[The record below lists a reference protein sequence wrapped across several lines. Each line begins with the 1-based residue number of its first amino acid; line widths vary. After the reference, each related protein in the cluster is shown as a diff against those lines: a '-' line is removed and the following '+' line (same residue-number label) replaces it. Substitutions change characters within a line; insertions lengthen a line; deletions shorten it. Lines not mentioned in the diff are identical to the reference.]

1 MGVMRFRVYPPERIT
16 EEIVQQ
22 AYLSGIERTSWPVRT
37 TIEGGDLLLQR
48 SVSDS
53 ANLHVPW
60 PVEGHGPVT
69 LSSGS
74 LMERPEPYL
83 LPLELAR
90 GTLVQVRNQLSDWQV
105 MGLAVPEA
113 VPAKLEAAVERFS
126 WAVVEQGD
134 PAASAR
140 AAEESLRAALD
151 AAGLLAAAFSEQAL
165 AVRRGHRREAVV
177 GGRPVGLLGADLG
190 ATLLDNATARLFLQ
204 TFNAAQVPIC
214 WRNTETT
221 EGHYTWTVNDQQIE
235 WCRKHK
241 LKVLAGPLLML
252 DPAALPDWLY
262 LFEDDFESV
271 LDFASALVR
280 AGRRA
285 LPGQSRR
292 LDLCGPG
299 QYGRS
304 PLARASSSGC
314 GWSPG
319 ASN

>member
-16 EEIVQQ
+16 EEVVQQ

-60 PVEGHGPVT
+60 PVEGHEPVT
-69 LSSGS
+69 LISGS

-90 GTLVQVRNQLSDWQV
+90 GTLVQVRNQLSDWQA

-113 VPAKLEAAVERFS
+113 LPAKLEAAVERFS

-165 AVRRGHRREAVV
+165 AVRRGHRREAVA
-177 GGRPVGLLGADLG
+177 GGQPLGLLGADLG
-190 ATLLDNATARLFLQ
+190 STLLDNATARLFLQ
-204 TFNAAQVPIC
+204 TFNAAQVPI
-214 WRNTETT
+214 
-221 EGHYTWTVNDQQIE
+221 
-235 WCRKHK
+235 
-241 LKVLAGPLLML
+241 LLAQHGNHRGPLHL
-252 DPAALPDWLY
+252 DRQRSADRVVPQAQAEGAGRAALDARPGRPARLA
-262 LFEDDFESV
+262 LSV
-271 LDFASALVR
+271 
-280 AGRRA
+280 RR
-285 LPGQSRR
+285 RF
-292 LDLCGPG
+292 
-299 QYGRS
+299 
-304 PLARASSSGC
+304 
-314 GWSPG
+314 
-319 ASN
+319 